1 MITLIGGEK
10 GGTGKTT
17 LAVNL
22 ACLAAADGADLVF
35 VDTDPQR
42 SAALFFTQR
51 HESGQEPRIPCVEKR
66 GKTLGRELQDL
77 NKRYDLVIVDAGGRD
92 SMELRYAVAVAD
104 EVYTPIQPAQ
114 ADLWTLDKMS
124 ELLDQAWAF
133 NPDLKA
139 YVILNRCSTN
149 VRVTDPQEARA
160 FLGEF
165 AEYFSPLGTEIKDR
179 VAYRRIFGLGSSVVE
194 YDAKDAAAREMQALY
209 REIFY

>member
-17 LAVNL
+17 IAVNL

-42 SAALFFTQR
+42 SAAIFFAQR
-51 HESGQEPRIPCVEKR
+51 DESGQEPRVPCVEKR

-77 NKRYDLVIVDAGGRD
+77 SKRYDLVMVDAGGRD
-92 SMELRYAVAVAD
+92 SLELRYALGVAD

-139 YVILNRCSTN
+139 YVTLNRCSTN
-149 VRVTDPQEARA
+149 VRVTDPQEARD

-165 AEYFSPLGTEIKDR
+165 AEYFTPLKTEIKDR
-179 VAYRRIFGLGSSVVE
+179 IAYRRIFALGCSVVE
-194 YDAKDAAAREMQALY
+194 YDSRDSAAKEMQELY
-209 REIFY
+209 KEIFY